1 MTEEKID
8 QEFRLK
14 EADEKRTKTKLI
26 EETKT
31 I

>member
-14 EADEKRTKTKLI
+14 VDEKRTKAKLI

-31 I
+31 N